1 MHVAAPGAG
10 IWSTYLA
17 NQLVSMSGTSMAT
30 PYVAGVAALM
40 KAVNPSYT
48 YPELKYAL
56 MVSSD
61 PIAGLHDKVVAHG
74 RVNAYRAV
82 MTALSGVT
90 PPSSNPIAAPGQNG
104 SARKITIGTRRYSRR
119 TLINGYIK
127 TATKEALAD
136 KRIYLSCKK
145 ISTRSTKS
153 DEDGYYAFKVSRP
166 RKAERCYARDSL
178 NNRSRSLVVQ

>member
-1 MHVAAPGAG
+1 MHVAAPGVG
-10 IWSTYLA
+10 IVSTYLA

-40 KAVNPSYT
+40 KAVNPSYS

-56 MVSSD
+56 MVSAD
-61 PIAGLHDKVVAHG
+61 PVAGVHGKVIANG

-90 PPSSNPIAAPGQNG
+90 PPPSDPIAAPGQSVG
-104 SARKITIGTRRYSRR
+104 TRTLTISTRRYSRS
-119 TLINGYIK
+119 TIILGYVK
-127 TATKEALAD
+127 TVAKEAVAN
-136 KRIYLSCKK
+136 KRIYLSCKT
-145 ISTRSTKS
+145 ISSRSTKS

-166 RKAERCYARDSL
+166 RKAERCYVRDSL
-178 NNRSRSLVVQ
+178 NNRSRSVVIQ